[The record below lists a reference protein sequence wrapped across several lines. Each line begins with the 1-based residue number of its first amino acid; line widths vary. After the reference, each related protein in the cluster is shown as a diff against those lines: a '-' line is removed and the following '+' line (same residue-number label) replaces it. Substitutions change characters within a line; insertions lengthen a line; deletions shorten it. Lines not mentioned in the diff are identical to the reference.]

1 MFIDS
6 KVCVRVCI
14 WAILVLN
21 TIYSASAQQV
31 NSRIVVV
38 PAGYRIIGSTNPS
51 DERLF
56 NNTLESILSSPEFA
70 SFMELAA
77 IRPGELNRIRT
88 EVGRNDLQL
97 VQKFDYTVFGD
108 ITINSNRYEIRTVL
122 IDNKTSRNIQ
132 WYVNDVSD
140 FRSVIENHGKEIA
153 AFLKE
158 MQLDV
163 TMELILDAERE
174 SRFETALRRLRI
186 YKFKYGDSIMLQD
199 IEERLTQRLGKWKH

>member
-14 WAILVLN
+14 WAFLVLN
-21 TIYSASAQQV
+21 TIYSASAQQI
-31 NSRIVVV
+31 NSRFVVV

-51 DERLF
+51 DESLF

-77 IRPGELNRIRT
+77 IRPMDLSRIRT

-108 ITINSNRYEIRTVL
+108 ITLNSNRYEIRTVL
-122 IDNKTSRNIQ
+122 IDKTSRNIQ
-132 WYVNDVSD
+132 WYANDVSD
-140 FRSVIENHGKEIA
+140 FRSVIEDHGKKIA